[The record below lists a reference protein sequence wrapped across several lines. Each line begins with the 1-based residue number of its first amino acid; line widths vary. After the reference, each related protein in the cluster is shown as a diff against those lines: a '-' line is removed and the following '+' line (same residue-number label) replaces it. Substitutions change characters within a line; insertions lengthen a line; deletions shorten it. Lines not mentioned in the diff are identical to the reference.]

1 MELTIVSTVCI
12 IGGAHEYFSS
22 DEFDNVNVDSTF
34 FLTACKMRI
43 CAEPVV
49 CVGYMNKIR
58 FILFCT
64 KKYGGHMV

>member
-34 FLTACKMRI
+34 FFNSMQNEDMCRARGLCGLH
-43 CAEPVV
+43 E
-49 CVGYMNKIR
+49 
-58 FILFCT
+58 
-64 KKYGGHMV
+64 